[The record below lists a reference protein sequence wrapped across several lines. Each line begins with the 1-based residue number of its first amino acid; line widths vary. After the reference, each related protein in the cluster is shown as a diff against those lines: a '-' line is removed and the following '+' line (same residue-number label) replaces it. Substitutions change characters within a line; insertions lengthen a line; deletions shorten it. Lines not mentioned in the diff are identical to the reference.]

1 MRWSVLLGRFL
12 RTPAGV
18 IGLALT
24 GAVVALA
31 VVAPLVSPNPFV
43 PVGDILRPPSGEHAL
58 GTDQFGRD
66 VFASIAHGARTSL
79 LLVLAVTAVTGMIG
93 TAVGIAAGYRSGLVD
108 DALMRLAD
116 MVQSVP
122 RLLFAILAVSVLG
135 TGMMPL
141 VIVLGL
147 TSWTFL
153 ARVVRAETLSLRDR
167 EFVEAAR
174 AVGASPARVA
184 LTHVLPNVLPATL
197 VVVALVGSRMILL
210 EAGLAFLGLT
220 DPDRMSW
227 GTLIR
232 NADTHLRVAWWISV
246 FPGLA
251 VVAGILGLNLM
262 SDALDAV
269 LDRARSSGGTVR
281 PRHRPQR
288 TAVTGAV
295 ERVFP
300 EAARGKEEK

>member
-1 MRWSVLLGRFL
+1 MRWKPLPGRFL
-12 RTPAGV
+12 RSPAGV

-31 VVAPLVSPNPFV
+31 VTAPLVSRNPFV
-43 PVGDILRPPSGEHAL
+43 PVGDILLPPSGDHLL

-79 LLVLAVTAVTGMIG
+79 LLVVAVTTVTGMIG
-93 TAVGIAAGYRSGLVD
+93 TAVGMAAGYRGGLVD
-108 DALMRLAD
+108 DALMRLTD

-135 TGMMPL
+135 TGTTPL

-153 ARVVRAETLSLRDR
+153 ARVVRAETLSLRSR

-174 AVGASPARVA
+174 AAGASPARIA
-184 LTHVLPNVLPATL
+184 LTHVLPNALPATL

-210 EAGLAFLGLT
+210 ESGLAFLGLT
-220 DPDRMSW
+220 DPARMSW

-232 NADTHLRVAWWISV
+232 NADTHLHVAWWISV

-251 VVAGILGLNLM
+251 VVAGILGLNLV

-269 LDRARSSGGTVR
+269 LDPTRSSG
-281 PRHRPQR
+281 
-288 TAVTGAV
+288 VTG
-295 ERVFP
+295 RRSDRP
-300 EAARGKEEK
+300 ESVAI